1 MGDGVLGRLLE
12 PGQDG
17 FLQISDQGAATLA
30 SVGFICFLAGRL
42 TGSGLV
48 KKLPAH
54 KVLGLYGLLNVVVCL
69 LIFARLGWFSVFCV
83 FLSYFFMSIMFPTI
97 FALGIF
103 GLGVGRSAPRRTSS
117 WRSWAGRSSQGHG
130 GVANR
135 YDMSRGFI
143 VPLGCFAIVGAYGFL
158 WPRLSHAE
166 SLESVG
172 QRRCISWDRRCPSN
186 ARDAVGDAAHGPS
199 CEHCGAP
206 LSSAAD
212 RSVVFERLRSSP
224 EYRDRNSVER
234 HSRLP
239 KYSGFQKFALPGS
252 YCYSSGAACSSA

>member
-1 MGDGVLGRLLE
+1 MAAQAGIFSFFINYMTSQVPPIPASWGDGVLGRLLE

-30 SVGFICFLAGRL
+30 SVGFICFLAGRF

-48 KKLPAH
+48 KKFPAH

-103 GLGVGRSAPRRTSS
+103 GLGVRAKRASAYIVM
-117 WRSWAGRSSQGHG
+117 AIMG
-130 GVANR
+130 GALLPKAMGAVADR

-172 QRRCISWDRRCPSN
+172 QPRM
-186 ARDAVGDAAHGPS
+186 H
-199 CEHCGAP
+199 
-206 LSSAAD
+206 
-212 RSVVFERLRSSP
+212 
-224 EYRDRNSVER
+224 
-234 HSRLP
+234 
-239 KYSGFQKFALPGS
+239 
-252 YCYSSGAACSSA
+252 